1 MKDARLLLEGGL
13 QANEASQKD
22 LADYLDVSS
31 SALSSYL
38 NGDKELGF
46 AYLSKASGFLG
57 DFEERMI
64 TKACLEFTRA
74 NNVKCALEF
83 LSTRCKLDEL
93 EERLETVFFK
103 RSDEWVDVYKLVL
116 DFQRWQSEPET
127 LLCDIRDAM
136 KRTKTPELIALLHV
150 LEAGVYVHLAEYKPV
165 LRLAEHNLA
174 YIDGLKDSYIKR
186 SLSVR
191 VYEQLANTYLYA
203 YNQPEKAR
211 EYAEL
216 VIQSKIGDNFTADAH
231 LLIGT
236 SHWFTDLNAATESL
250 KTAAALYRKI
260 GRAEFAHSVLSNNL
274 ELIRT
279 YHGVGLDELDG
290 LSDEVK
296 AYKLSLRGGEA
307 EVLALI
313 EAEPDEAF
321 RLHYLG
327 LHTGDLTYFWRAL
340 GAFKKRS
347 DNFLAYLP
355 FAELVKS
362 PDQKAAAMAVY

>member
-57 DFEERMI
+57 DFEERLL

-93 EERLETVFFK
+93 EERISTVFFN
-103 RSDEWVDVYKLVL
+103 RADEWVDTYRLAL
-116 DFQRWQSEPET
+116 DFQRWESEPES

-203 YNQPEKAR
+203 YNEPEKAR

-216 VIQSKIGDNFTADAH
+216 VIQSKIGTNFTADAH

-236 SHWFTDLNAATESL
+236 SYWFTDLNAATESL
-250 KTAAALYRKI
+250 KTAASLYRKI
-260 GRAEFAHSVLSNNL
+260 GRADFADSVIRNNL
-274 ELIRT
+274 ELIRA
-279 YHGVGLDELDG
+279 YHRVGLDELDG
-290 LSDEVK
+290 LDDEVK
-296 AYKLSLRGGEA
+296 AYKLSLRGGDSEA
-307 EVLALI
+307 LALI
-313 EAEPDEAF
+313 EAESDPAF
-321 RLHYLG
+321 RLYYLG
-327 LHTGDLTYFWRAL
+327 LHTSDAVYFWRSM
-340 GAFKKRS
+340 GVFQKRG
-347 DNFLAYLP
+347 DKFFAYLP
-355 FAELVKS
+355 YSQLVKS
-362 PDQKAAAMAVY
+362 RDHKAAAMAVY